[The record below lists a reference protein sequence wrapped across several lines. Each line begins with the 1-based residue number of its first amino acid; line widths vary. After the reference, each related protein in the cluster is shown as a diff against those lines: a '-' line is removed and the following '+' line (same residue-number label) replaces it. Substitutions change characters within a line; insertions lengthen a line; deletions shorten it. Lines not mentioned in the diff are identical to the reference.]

1 MGTKLLLTIDEAC
14 ERIGVKRSKLYELIT
29 SDSIESVTIGRARRI
44 PLDAL
49 EDYVARLRA
58 DTRQLAGR

>member
-29 SDSIESVTIGRARRI
+29 SDTIESVSIGRARRI
-44 PLDAL
+44 PVDAL
-49 EDYVARLRA
+49 EDYVARLRS